1 MMKITDLSVTLF
13 NWNSAPWRAG
23 NVTFGDHKL
32 LGVVTVQTDE
42 DIEGHAFLGSSRQ
55 GAEAYVGPL
64 MEFVKPVIV
73 GRNPL
78 DIGAIWNRLWKLN
91 RNVSTNA
98 IGAVDVA
105 LWDAAGK
112 VAGLPIHRLLG
123 SCRDRVPV
131 YASSGWLP
139 TPEAYG
145 EEALHFKSLGWNA
158 YKIHPHGIPGDDIK
172 ICSAVRHAVG
182 DDMVLMLDSMWAY
195 GYEDAVRVGRAIE
208 ALDYFWY
215 EDPLAEEDLYNSI
228 KLRNKLDIPIM
239 STEYAPGR
247 LYGMAQWIQQM
258 ATDFLRGDVAVS
270 GGITPLVKIA
280 HLAEAFRMKCE
291 IHHGGNSL
299 NNVANLHVT
308 MAINNCDY
316 YEVFPSSGSNKYG
329 LVEDIEADDQGFV
342 YAPEKPGLGYDIDW
356 DLVEREKTQIIG

>member
-1 MMKITDLSVTLF
+1 MKITDLSVTLF
-13 NWNSAPWRAG
+13 NWNSKPWRAG
-23 NVTFGDHKL
+23 NITFGDHKL
-32 LGVVTVQTDE
+32 LGVVTVHTDE
-42 DIEGHAFLGSSRQ
+42 DIEGYAFLGSSRQ
-55 GAEAYVGPL
+55 GADAYVGPL
-64 MEFVKPVIV
+64 MEFVKPVII
-73 GRNPL
+73 GQNPL
-78 DIGAIWNRLWKLN
+78 DIGVIWNRLWKLN

-105 LWDAAGK
+105 LWDVAGK

-123 SCRDRVPV
+123 TCRDRVPA

-145 EEALHFKSLGWNA
+145 EEALHFKSLGWPA

-172 ICSAVRHAVG
+172 ICRAVRHAVG
-182 DDMVLMLDSMWAY
+182 DDMILMLDSMWAY

-316 YEVFPSSGSNKYG
+316 YEVFPSNGSNKYG
-329 LVEDIEADDQGFV
+329 LVEDIEVDDQGFV

-356 DLVEREKTQIIG
+356 DLVAREKTQIVR